1 MDSPKASCALPAP
14 AGVLWPALGTSALGI
29 AALGIANALVLV
41 WGGSHEAAGSTAR
54 QLIAVLLGTSLGGAA
69 VLWIALD
76 QRFARLPLRW
86 VLGLALL
93 LRLIAIQASPLLE
106 DDHFR
111 YLWDG
116 LRTATALDPYRLPP
130 AAFFGASA
138 LSPAWQDVLSGINN
152 PDVPTLYGPVLQWL
166 FAAAYWLMP
175 AKVFAIQALLLVV
188 DMAVLFLL
196 AHQGVGTR
204 GLLVYAVHPLVLK
217 EAMAS
222 AHPDGLVALLLLLAL
237 MAWQKRSAAVMGVML
252 GLAVCAKVAAL
263 VVLPLLW
270 LAPPRRPA
278 DGPVPTQP
286 HAFEDWPLRAIAG
299 SCLAVVALY
308 LPFAWVGGSDAS
320 GLATFGTQWRYNPLL
335 YRLVELVLPGPAT
348 RPAAAFLIVAG
359 TALLA
364 WRWRS
369 ASRHFKGQA
378 LPPLD
383 LALVLLIL
391 LSPVVNPW
399 YWLWA
404 LALSVR
410 LGQGWLAVATVTA
423 PLAYLNST
431 VLAETT
437 LTFFRL
443 PEGPFAVAGPA
454 VAAQLLAL
462 GLAWRYRRRLQL

>member
-1 MDSPKASCALPAP
+1 MAAAVAEPAALSALPAP
-14 AGVLWPALGTSALGI
+14 ARVLWPALGVS
-29 AALGIANALVLV
+29 ALGIANALLLV
-41 WGGSHEAAGSTAR
+41 WGGAHGATGSTAR
-54 QLIAVLLGTSLGGAA
+54 QLLAVLVGTGLGGAA
-69 VLWIALD
+69 LLWIALD
-76 QRFARLPLRW
+76 QRFARLPVRW
-86 VLGLALL
+86 VLGLALV

-130 AAFFGASA
+130 LAFFGASP

-166 FAAAYWLMP
+166 FAAAYLLLP
-175 AKVFAIQALLLVV
+175 GDVFAIQALLLVV

-196 AHQGVGTR
+196 VQQGVGTR
-204 GLLVYAVHPLVLK
+204 GVLMLALHPLVLK

-237 MAWQKRSAAVMGVML
+237 TAWQGRRAAVMGVML

-263 VVLPLLW
+263 VVLPLLL
-270 LAPPRRPA
+270 LAPPRQ
-278 DGPVPTQP
+278 PVGSPVAQAA
-286 HAFEDWPLRAIAG
+286 AFCDSPLRAIAG
-299 SCLAVVALY
+299 FCLTVVALY

-335 YRLVELVLPGPAT
+335 YRLVELVLPAAAT
-348 RPAAAFLIVAG
+348 RLAAALLIAAG
-359 TALLA
+359 IAVLA
-364 WRWRS
+364 WRWRLAVRRPGS
-369 ASRHFKGQA
+369 LT
-378 LPPLD
+378 LPPVD
-383 LALVLLIL
+383 NALVLLVL

-410 LGQGWLAVATVTA
+410 LGQGWLAVAAATA

-437 LTFFRL
+437 LTFFGL

>member
-1 MDSPKASCALPAP
+1 M
-14 AGVLWPALGTSALGI
+14 
-29 AALGIANALVLV
+29 LV
-41 WGGSHEAAGSTAR
+41 WGGSHEATGSMGR
-54 QLIAVLLGTSLGGAA
+54 QLIAVLAGTSLGGAA
-69 VLWIALD
+69 VLWVALD
-76 QRFARLPLRW
+76 QRLARLPVRW

-130 AAFFGASA
+130 AAFFGAPA
-138 LSPAWQDVLSGINN
+138 LPPAWQDVLSGINN

-166 FAAAYWLMP
+166 FAAAHLLMP
-175 AKVFAIQALLLVV
+175 ANVFAIQALLLVV
-188 DMAVLFLL
+188 DMAVLALL
-196 AHQGVGTR
+196 VHQGVGTR
-204 GLLVYAVHPLVLK
+204 GVLMVAVHPLVLK

-237 MAWQKRSAAVMGVML
+237 MAWQGRRAAVMGTML

-263 VVLPLLW
+263 VALPLL
-270 LAPPRRPA
+270 LLPPPRQVVGSHLPQE
-278 DGPVPTQP
+278 DG
-286 HAFEDWPLRAIAG
+286 FEDWPLRAMVG
-299 SCLAVVALY
+299 FCLTVVALY

-320 GLATFGTQWRYNPLL
+320 GLATFGTQWRFNPLL
-335 YRLVELVLPGPAT
+335 YRVVELVLPGPAT
-348 RPAAAFLIVAG
+348 RPAAALLIVAG
-359 TALLA
+359 MAVLA

-369 ASRHFKGQA
+369 AARHSKGLT
-378 LPPLD
+378 LPPLGD
-383 LALVLLIL
+383 ALVLLIL

-410 LGQGWLAVATVTA
+410 LGQGWLAVAAATA

-437 LTFFRL
+437 FTFFRL
-443 PEGPFAVAGPA
+443 PEGPFAVAWSA

-462 GLAWRYRRRLQL
+462 GLAWRWRRRLQH

>member
-1 MDSPKASCALPAP
+1 M
-14 AGVLWPALGTSALGI
+14 
-29 AALGIANALVLV
+29 LV
-41 WGGSHEAAGSTAR
+41 WGGTHEATGSIER
-54 QLIAVLLGTSLGGAA
+54 QLIAVLAGTSLGGAA

-76 QRFARLPLRW
+76 QRFARLPMRW

-152 PDVPTLYGPVLQWL
+152 PDVPTLYGPLLQWL
-166 FAAAYWLMP
+166 FAAAHLLMP
-175 AKVFAIQALLLVV
+175 ANVFAIQALLLVV
-188 DMAVLFLL
+188 DMAVLALL

-204 GLLVYAVHPLVLK
+204 GVLMVAVHPLVLK

-222 AHPDGLVALLLLLAL
+222 AHPDGLVALLLLLTL
-237 MAWQKRSAAVMGVML
+237 MAWQGRRAAVMGTML

-263 VVLPLLW
+263 VALPLL
-270 LAPPRRPA
+270 LLPPPRQVVGSPL
-278 DGPVPTQP
+278 PQEE
-286 HAFEDWPLRAIAG
+286 AFEDWPLRAMVG
-299 SCLAVVALY
+299 FCLTVVALY

-320 GLATFGTQWRYNPLL
+320 GLATFGTQWRFNPLL
-335 YRLVELVLPGPAT
+335 YRAVELVLPVSAT
-348 RPAAAFLIVAG
+348 RPAAALLIAAG
-359 TALLA
+359 IALLA

-369 ASRHFKGQA
+369 TARHSKGPA

-383 LALVLLIL
+383 AALALLIL

-410 LGQGWLAVATVTA
+410 LGQGWLAVAAATA

-437 LTFFRL
+437 FTFFRL
-443 PEGPFAVAGPA
+443 PQWPFAVAWPA

-462 GLAWRYRRRLQL
+462 GLAWRWRRRLQH

>member
-1 MDSPKASCALPAP
+1 ML
-14 AGVLWPALGTSALGI
+14 L
-29 AALGIANALVLV
+29 
-41 WGGSHEAAGSTAR
+41 WGGTHEATGSIQR
-54 QLIAVLLGTSLGGAA
+54 QLIAVLAGTGLGGAA

-76 QRFARLPLRW
+76 QRLAQLPVCW

-93 LRLIAIQASPLLE
+93 LRLIAIQAAPLLE

-116 LRTATALDPYRLPP
+116 MRTATALDPYRLPP

-166 FAAAYWLMP
+166 FAAAHLLMP
-175 AKVFAIQALLLVV
+175 ANVFAIQALLLVV
-188 DMAVLFLL
+188 DMAVLALL

-204 GLLVYAVHPLVLK
+204 GVLMVAVHPLVLK

-222 AHPDGLVALLLLLAL
+222 AHPDGLVALLLLLTL
-237 MAWQKRSAAVMGVML
+237 MAWQGRRAAVMGTML
-252 GLAVCAKVAAL
+252 GFAVCAKVAAL
-263 VVLPLLW
+263 VALPLLL
-270 LAPPRRPA
+270 LAPPRQAVGSPL
-278 DGPVPTQP
+278 PQEE
-286 HAFEDWPLRAIAG
+286 AFEDWPLRAMAG
-299 SCLAVVALY
+299 FCLTVVALY

-320 GLATFGTQWRYNPLL
+320 GLATFGTQWRFNPLL
-335 YRLVELVLPGPAT
+335 YRGVELVLPGSAT
-348 RPAAAFLIVAG
+348 RPTA
-359 TALLA
+359 ALLIA
-364 WRWRS
+364 AGIALLVWRWLS
-369 ASRHFKGQA
+369 TAQHSKGHA

-383 LALVLLIL
+383 GALALLIL

-410 LGQGWLAVATVTA
+410 RGQGWLAVAAAAA

-431 VLAETT
+431 VLAGTA

-443 PEGPFAVAGPA
+443 PEGPFAVAWSA
-454 VAAQLLAL
+454 VAVQLLAL
-462 GLAWRYRRRLQL
+462 GLAWRWRRRLQH

>member
-1 MDSPKASCALPAP
+1 MCIAASC
-14 AGVLWPALGTSALGI
+14 I

-41 WGGSHEAAGSTAR
+41 WGGAHGATGSSAR
-54 QLIAVLLGTSLGGAA
+54 QLIAVLVGTSLGGAA

-76 QRFARLPLRW
+76 QRLARLPVRW
-86 VLGLALL
+86 VLGLAFG

-106 DDHFR
+106 DDHYR

-130 AAFFGASA
+130 SAFFGASA

-166 FAAAYWLMP
+166 FAAAHLLLP
-175 AKVFAIQALLLVV
+175 GDVFAIQALLLVV
-188 DMAVLFLL
+188 DMAVLSLL
-196 AHQGVGTR
+196 AQQGVGTR
-204 GLLVYAVHPLVLK
+204 GVLLLAVHPLVLK

-237 MAWQKRSAAVMGVML
+237 TAWQGRRAAVMGVML

-263 VVLPLLW
+263 VVLPLLL
-270 LAPPRRPA
+270 LAPPRPA
-278 DGPVPTQP
+278 VGGPVPQ
-286 HAFEDWPLRAIAG
+286 ADALGDWPLRAMAG
-299 SCLAVVALY
+299 FCLTAVALY

-320 GLATFGTQWRYNPLL
+320 GLAIFGSQWRYNPLL
-335 YRLVELVLPGPAT
+335 YRLVELVV
-348 RPAAAFLIVAG
+348 PAAATRLAAGLLIGAGVAV
-359 TALLA
+359 LA
-364 WRWRS
+364 WRWRIGTRRNRNRNRNRS
-369 ASRHFKGQA
+369 GNLT
-378 LPPLD
+378 LPPLSN
-383 LALVLLIL
+383 ALVLLIL

-410 LGQGWLAVATVTA
+410 LGQGWLAVAAATA

-437 LTFFRL
+437 LTSFRL
-443 PEGPFAVAGPA
+443 PEGPFAVAWPA

-462 GLAWRYRRRLQL
+462 GLAWRWRRRLRL